1 MLVDIDEV
9 KEYLRV
15 DHEDEDNLLLNLIC
29 SAEQLCCDVLRV
41 DELPTD
47 NGVVRSAV
55 YYAVGYLYENRGPVA
70 DAVDLTNMLKSLLSS
85 SRKEVF

>member
-15 DHEDEDNLLLNLIC
+15 DHKDEDNLLNNLIL

-41 DELPTD
+41 DELPKD
-47 NGVVRSAV
+47 DSVVQSAV
-55 YYAVGYLYENRGPVA
+55 YYAVGYLYENRGPAA
-70 DAVDLTNMLKSLLSS
+70 DIVDLTNMLKSLLSGR
-85 SRKEVF
+85 RKEVF